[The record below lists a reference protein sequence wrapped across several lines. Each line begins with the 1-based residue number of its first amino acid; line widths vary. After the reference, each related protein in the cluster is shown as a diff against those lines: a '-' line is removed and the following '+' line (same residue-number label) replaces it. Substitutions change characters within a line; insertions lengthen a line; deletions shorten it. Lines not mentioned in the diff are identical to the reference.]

1 MKKIK
6 IAFTGVFD
14 IDNFGDHLFPIIF
27 ENSLRKRKIDVELF
41 LFSPYESTQ
50 GFGIAKKV
58 YSIREMEKLHKI
70 NNFDAIVVGGG
81 EIIHFYSFKQ
91 KNHEEKY
98 VEYPIFETWIVPSI
112 IGRKYGIPVIW
123 NNPGCPFEFD
133 GYQDY
138 IARKVLSNV
147 SFLSVRNQFSF
158 DTLRNY
164 NANAKVSVYTAF
176 NIKELFPKWKLKRPV
191 NGKYVVFHSNRFI
204 GDNAYQSALE
214 ELLELSKTYKIVLL
228 PLAIT
233 NDDSEILNKIYK
245 DSNEI
250 FILPSK
256 QLTMKEIVSYLA
268 FCDLYIGVS
277 FHGAIT
283 AFSYGNPVVGFDFV
297 HNKKTRDLY
306 NQLGLSEQYVSDE
319 SMLHDG
325 IKCAFE
331 REQKQL
337 KSIYKNMKQK
347 LDIHFDEIAD
357 ILREHSQCGYSE
369 DFLSF
374 SDVIGEFSSML
385 SVLSNEYRDRTGI
398 IEKYKSEAQYNL
410 MNWQKCSNEMIEL
423 YNKYQ
428 KLADEYKELK
438 ERMECKEK
446 L

>member
-14 IDNFGDHLFPIIF
+14 IDNFGDHLFPVIF

-58 YSIREMEKLHKI
+58 YSIREMEKFHKI

-138 IARKVLSNV
+138 IAGKVLSNV

-164 NANAKVSVYTAF
+164 NANAKVSVDTAF
-176 NIKELFPKWKLKRPV
+176 NIKELFPKWKLKRPIK
-191 NGKYVVFHSNRFI
+191 GKYVVFHSNRFI

-233 NDDSEILNKIYK
+233 NDDSEILKKLYK

-357 ILREHSQCGYSE
+357 ILREHSQGGYNE

-374 SDVIGEFSSML
+374 TDVIGEFSSML